1 MSSQRWISVAAA
13 LVAWVCIGAGVA
25 HAGVISKVGGGGTV
39 TLSVFQKNADGT
51 FTDITDTYPI
61 GATTWTPTAT
71 AEQRTVYVV
80 VNGSEGAPSL
90 VTTDP
95 IATGPNPYLTD
106 RTTSRFAG
114 NCTNFGTDTGL
125 DFDLNTTSGTVSIP
139 VGGGVTKT
147 GYPLV
152 SNDCGGMAVIKV
164 GTTSSDKYIVP
175 KDANGAGSTPN
186 GIPDALETFGVALAP
201 ETDTDGDGFSTFDET
216 VRGFIVSEVVS
227 GATVRK
233 HLRLNPTVKNLF
245 VYLVKGQCGTS
256 RLTGS
261 GAFPIAGAD
270 ALDANLNTLI
280 PPPSSPPLGIAGTQ
294 IHFLGA
300 SLSSSVSDIR
310 TDEWVD
316 HFVSFTLGSDGTTET
331 WTYCSSALSP
341 TGSCTSPATTV
352 VITPASD
359 TPAAPTTDRVV
370 TKNRVYGSADQK
382 GLRVTECATTSG
394 TTPHGT
400 GRYGSAAQGKDEA
413 VVYTDRIRRY
423 VNGLGQS
430 KSDIYYST
438 FRITDSASGTGAWTT
453 LQKKGGG
460 TTTSTQAARNFIT
473 SKAIEYILAMEIG
486 HTLKLVSDTLL
497 TVTFPHYAAGY
508 GDNMDEALRAETS
521 GTPAGVKYYI
531 PTIFLGDSQ
540 GLFQL
545 TGP

>member
-1 MSSQRWISVAAA
+1 M
-13 LVAWVCIGAGVA
+13 
-25 HAGVISKVGGGGTV
+25 
-39 TLSVFQKNADGT
+39 
-51 FTDITDTYPI
+51 
-61 GATTWTPTAT
+61 
-71 AEQRTVYVV
+71 
-80 VNGSEGAPSL
+80 
-90 VTTDP
+90 
-95 IATGPNPYLTD
+95 
-106 RTTSRFAG
+106 
-114 NCTNFGTDTGL
+114 
-125 DFDLNTTSGTVSIP
+125 
-139 VGGGVTKT
+139 
-147 GYPLV
+147 
-152 SNDCGGMAVIKV
+152 
-164 GTTSSDKYIVP
+164 
-175 KDANGAGSTPN
+175 
-186 GIPDALETFGVALAP
+186 
-201 ETDTDGDGFSTFDET
+201 

-227 GATVRK
+227 GVTVRK

-261 GAFPIAGAD
+261 GAFPIAGAG

-300 SLSSSVSDIR
+300 SLSSTVSAIR

-316 HFVSFTLGSDGTTET
+316 HFVSFTLGSSGTTET
-331 WTYCSSALSP
+331 WTYCNNSLAP
-341 TGSCTSPATTV
+341 GATTCAVGTV
-352 VITPASD
+352 VVTPASD

-370 TKNRVYGSADQK
+370 NTNRIYGSAMK

-413 VVYTDRIRRY
+413 VVYPDRIRRY
-423 VNGLGQS
+423 VNGLGTS
-430 KSDIYYST
+430 RSDIYYST
-438 FRITDSASGTGAWTT
+438 FQVTASGTGAWTT
-453 LQKKGGG
+453 LEKKGGG

-486 HTLKLVSDTLL
+486 HTLKLLSDTLL
-497 TVTFPHYAAGY
+497 TVPTFPHYAAGY
-508 GDNMDEALRAETS
+508 GDNMDEGLRAETS

-531 PTIFLGDSQ
+531 PSLFLGDSQ